1 MTPLTGLQKRHLR
14 GLSHHLKPLIQVG
27 KNGLT
32 EGVIAAIDQALD
44 SHELIKVRVGESA
57 EGRKALAAE
66 LAERTDSAWVG
77 TVGNV
82 VTLFRPNDDPEKR
95 EIELPEPG
103 QARGGTRT
111 NGQDEEDEGE

>member
-1 MTPLTGLQKRHLR
+1 
-14 GLSHHLKPLIQVG
+14 LKPLVQVG

-32 EGVIAAIDQALD
+32 EAVVVAIGQALD

-57 EGRKALAAE
+57 EGRKAIAAE

-82 VTLFRPNDDPEKR
+82 VTLFRPNDDPKKR
-95 EIELPEPG
+95 EIELPAPG
-103 QARGGTRT
+103 KPRAASARG
-111 NGQDEEDEGE
+111 EDEDE

>member
-14 GLSHHLKPLIQVG
+14 GLGHHLKPLVQVG

-32 EGVIAAIDQALD
+32 EGVVAEIGLALD

-82 VTLFRPNDDPEKR
+82 VTLYRPNDDPKKR
-95 EIELPEPG
+95 EIELPRPG
-103 QARGGTRT
+103 RSKASAPR
-111 NGQDEEDEGE
+111 DEDEA